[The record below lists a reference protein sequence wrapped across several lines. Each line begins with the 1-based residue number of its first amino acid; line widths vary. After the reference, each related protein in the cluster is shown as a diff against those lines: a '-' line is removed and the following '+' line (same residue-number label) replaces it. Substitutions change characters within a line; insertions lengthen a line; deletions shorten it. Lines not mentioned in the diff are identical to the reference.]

1 MTMNMGRAPMNQ
13 QPAPPPEDEQPD
25 QGGTSIELPG
35 IPEMPGVVG
44 TGTKVLPRTITPSAP
59 EYADILNTEG
69 AGALQPM
76 PGARP
81 VAGQPRSYI
90 YTGSRLVDANGSPV
104 RAQYDDIAESLSELA
119 KLPTAER
126 MALQSEMARRGFYGR
141 GGKPSQNGF
150 DPKDKEAMSNLLQTA
165 NYWGYTWEAAWPIVM
180 SNYASTQSGRAAR
193 PAAEI
198 RKSLDQQALEALG
211 RKFTDSEV
219 QGLISQIRKRE
230 AGGDATSL
238 STMAEQTV
246 ATANPDE
253 QQAYRFVQVANLLND
268 MLRTG

>member
-1 MTMNMGRAPMNQ
+1 VTMNMGRAPMNQ
-13 QPAPPPEDEQPD
+13 QPAPPPEDQQPD
-25 QGGTSIELPG
+25 QDTTSIEIPG

-44 TGTKVLPRTITPSAP
+44 TETKIQPRTITPSASQ
-59 EYADILNTEG
+59 YADILAQEG
-69 AGALQPM
+69 AGALRPL
-76 PGARP
+76 PGSQQ
-81 VAGQPRSYI
+81 VAGQPTSYI
-90 YTGSRLVDANGSPV
+90 YTGPKLLDKNGAPV
-104 RAQYDDIAESLSELA
+104 RGQYDEIAESLSELA

-126 MALQSEMARRGFYGR
+126 MAIQSELARRGFYGKN
-141 GGKPSQNGF
+141 GKPSQNGF
-150 DPKDKEAMSNLLQTA
+150 EPKDKEAMSQLLGYA
-165 NYWGYTWEAAWPIVM
+165 NYWGYTWEDSFPLVM
-180 SNYASTQSGRAAR
+180 SNFPAMQSGRAAR

-211 RKFTDSEV
+211 RKFTDPEV
-219 QGLISQIRKRE
+219 QGLIAQIRKRE
-230 AGGDATSL
+230 AGGDTTTL